1 MNSFPNTILSFFL
14 LTVFLLNSCRKEE
27 AYFKDPET
35 EPVIHTIIASSAIG
49 YCSSLAVSVMA
60 GEQFPGV
67 YSTKSCSDYPCAS
80 LIFADLNNDI
90 KLPFTEDQSGQIVIA
105 GLWTAVNEGI
115 LTLFFYNIDLGTS
128 TLTLK
133 NVHTFPVTE
142 QDGKLLA
149 VFAGMD
155 INLGSNPILPVEL
168 DLSQGE
174 ITFELERLDLD
185 KPNDISVAVE
195 QHAYFIQ
202 VDQEGTPDDLSDDY
216 FTITG
221 GGQLIEVTDNKGGVI
236 QQALLDVLIENTCL
250 MNPTNGYALIKNTS
264 AGGNTL
270 PELGTAIFNF
280 HSQCDGMADI
290 SLATGVYILSNGKSI
305 PLLFN

>member
-1 MNSFPNTILSFFL
+1 MNSLPNKTLSLFL
-14 LTVFLLNSCRKEE
+14 LSAFLFYSCNKDDP
-27 AYFKDPET
+27 YFKDPET
-35 EPVIHTIIASSAIG
+35 EPIIHTIKASSAIG
-49 YCSSLAVSVMA
+49 YCASLAMSIMA

-67 YSTKSCSDYPCAS
+67 YATKSCSDYPCAS

-90 KLPFTEDQSGQIVIA
+90 ILPMTEDQSGQIVIA

-115 LTLFFYNIDLGTS
+115 LTLFFYNIDIGTS
-128 TLTLK
+128 TFTLK

-142 QDGKLLA
+142 RDGKLLA

-155 INLGSNPILPVEL
+155 INLGSNPILPVDL

-174 ITFELERLDLD
+174 IDFELERLDLD
-185 KPNDISVAVE
+185 SPDNIHVAVD
-195 QHAYFIQ
+195 QHAYLIEI
-202 VDQEGTPDDLSDDY
+202 DQQGTAANLNDDS

-221 GGQLIEVTDNKGGVI
+221 GGQLIEVTDNKGGII
-236 QQALLDVLIENTCL
+236 QQAMLDVLIEADCQA
-250 MNPTNGYALIKNTS
+250 NPTNGYALIKNTS

-280 HSQCDGMADI
+280 HPQCDGMADI
-290 SLATGVYILSNGKSI
+290 SLATGVYIRSNGKSI